1 MLFQFL
7 AVRFV
12 HGPLFARRRRAA
24 AARAPSALAMRPT
37 VRARLPA
44 RLPFIPRPAGCA
56 IVAATAGAVALG
68 ALLSAS
74 GQQVGLNQAIRV
86 SWWFS

>member
-37 VRARLPA
+37 VRARLP
-44 RLPFIPRPAGCA
+44 FIPRPAGCA
-56 IVAATAGAVALG
+56 IVAATAGAVALV

>member
-1 MLFQFL
+1 
-7 AVRFV
+7 
-12 HGPLFARRRRAA
+12 
-24 AARAPSALAMRPT
+24 MRPT
-37 VRARLPA
+37 VRA